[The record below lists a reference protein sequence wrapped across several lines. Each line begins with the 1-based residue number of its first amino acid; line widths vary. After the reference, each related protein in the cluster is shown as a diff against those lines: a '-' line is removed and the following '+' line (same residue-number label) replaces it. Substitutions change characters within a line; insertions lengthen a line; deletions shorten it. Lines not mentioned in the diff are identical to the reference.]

1 MIVTA
6 GVPKD
11 YGEGS
16 LGVALLGDVEVEVEG
31 VVGAGNIEDV
41 VVVGVANVAAAAAA
55 DVDGADVATA
65 GVDAEAAAGV
75 VDVDSAVAAVVDA
88 AGAGAAGAGAA
99 GADAGAAGVA
109 GAADVDASSLLAWG
123 FLKNGRIVS
132 VSKVRT
138 QKVCV
143 PRVIHDLVCK
153 RGKRKKKD
161 SGMKAMPI
169 QEWGSDCSNQ
179 PRYMRG
185 ELCPEGIL

>member
-16 LGVALLGDVEVEVEG
+16 LGVALLGDAEVEVEG

-88 AGAGAAGAGAA
+88 AGAGAAGA
-99 GADAGAAGVA
+99 DAGAAGVA

-143 PRVIHDLVCK
+143 PRVVRDLVCK

>member
-16 LGVALLGDVEVEVEG
+16 LGVALLGDAEVEVEG
-31 VVGAGNIEDV
+31 AVGAGNIEDV

-75 VDVDSAVAAVVDA
+75 VDVDSAVVDA
-88 AGAGAAGAGAA
+88 AGAGAAGAGA
-99 GADAGAAGVA
+99 DAAGVA

-132 VSKVRT
+132 VSKVRA
-138 QKVCV
+138 QKFCV

-153 RGKRKKKD
+153 RGKRKKKEKGLGDESDAD
-161 SGMKAMPI
+161 SRVGK
-169 QEWGSDCSNQ
+169 
-179 PRYMRG
+179 
-185 ELCPEGIL
+185 

>member
-16 LGVALLGDVEVEVEG
+16 LGVALLGDAEVEVEG
-31 VVGAGNIEDV
+31 AVGAGNIEDV

-75 VDVDSAVAAVVDA
+75 VDVDSAVVA
-88 AGAGAAGAGAA
+88 AGAGAAGAGA
-99 GADAGAAGVA
+99 DAAGVA

-132 VSKVRT
+132 VSKVRA
-138 QKVCV
+138 QKFLRPSSDSRFSVQ
-143 PRVIHDLVCK
+143 
-153 RGKRKKKD
+153 KRKKEKER
-161 SGMKAMPI
+161 K
-169 QEWGSDCSNQ
+169 
-179 PRYMRG
+179 RTRG
-185 ELCPEGIL
+185 